1 MKAKVIYLQSA
12 FWKQL
17 KADTS
22 IAGLQCIMNVYGA
35 ITEANL
41 RTDIEDEIWDNDPFL
56 VLLWKRYLTSQSD
69 IELF

>member
-22 IAGLQCIMNVYGA
+22 IAGLQCMMNVY
-35 ITEANL
+35 
-41 RTDIEDEIWDNDPFL
+41 
-56 VLLWKRYLTSQSD
+56 
-69 IELF
+69 